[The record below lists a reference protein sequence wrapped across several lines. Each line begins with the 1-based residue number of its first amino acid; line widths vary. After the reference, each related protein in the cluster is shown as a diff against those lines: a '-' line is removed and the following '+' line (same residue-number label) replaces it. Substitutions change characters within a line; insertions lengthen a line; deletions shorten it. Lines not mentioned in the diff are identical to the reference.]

1 MDSASLLESTTQEQP
16 STDSTDLEAEEFLLL
31 LNDIA
36 EMFIHYA
43 EHLAP
48 TIEIQ
53 IAAVEASDAVLALK
67 DVILND

>member
-1 MDSASLLESTTQEQP
+1 M
-16 STDSTDLEAEEFLLL
+16 L

-43 EHLAP
+43 EHIAP